1 MRLIGGLGL
10 ARGYRGRPALTAEA
24 FVPCPSALAQA
35 AGERLYRTG
44 DLARYLPDGRLEVFG
59 RRDHQIKLRGI
70 RVEPEEIETV
80 LAEHPEI
87 LE

>member
-1 MRLIGGLGL
+1 
-10 ARGYRGRPALTAEA
+10 
-24 FVPCPSALAQA
+24 
-35 AGERLYRTG
+35 TG

-87 LE
+87 LETAVVPRDWGGRRRGAVQPRPRPRSPDPAGTSR